1 MHPWC
6 FWVAALAH
14 LLKTLRRPAAVIVY
28 PLADRRPR
36 FSTRGV
42 NAMIGVRRDRD
53 GSRLAGARTGVRRA
67 DPGYRE
73 GARVGTALQLLALDL
88 QLPDVHDQRT
98 HAEQDGPAEQDRDDT
113 ADRTP
118 VPAQHYAASASTA
131 SSPWFRAAISACARL
146 LTLSFS

>member
-42 NAMIGVRRDRD
+42 NAMVGVRRDRD
-53 GSRLAGARTGVRRA
+53 GSRLATIEDQSQQRLELLRTLIGLILAIAGDQEGPRSWWLRLGRPERHRGKTI
-67 DPGYRE
+67 PGIDI
-73 GARVGTALQLLALDL
+73 AWL
-88 QLPDVHDQRT
+88 
-98 HAEQDGPAEQDRDDT
+98 
-113 ADRTP
+113 
-118 VPAQHYAASASTA
+118 
-131 SSPWFRAAISACARL
+131 C
-146 LTLSFS
+146 